1 MRWAALV
8 SQILAATIRG
18 TIGQELELDPN
29 TQIIVDG
36 KYRTFVKQN
45 GDFRLDAIPGGI
57 HVLQIQ
63 SLEYSFD
70 AVYRIH

>member
-1 MRWAALV
+1 MLWLVLV

-45 GDFRLDAIPGGI
+45 GDFRLDGIPSGT

-63 SLEYSFD
+63 SLEYYFD
-70 AVYRIH
+70 PVPWIH